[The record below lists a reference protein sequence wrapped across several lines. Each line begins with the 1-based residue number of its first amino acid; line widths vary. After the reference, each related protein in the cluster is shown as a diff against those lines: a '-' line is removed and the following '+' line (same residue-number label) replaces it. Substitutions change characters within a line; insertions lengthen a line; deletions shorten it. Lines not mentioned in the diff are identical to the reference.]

1 MVDLSRMFKLITGF
15 LIAAVMILCAIIM
28 GYLDVSDKAIA
39 LMDNLPDE
47 IKSVEIPDIAE

>member
-1 MVDLSRMFKLITGF
+1 MFKLITGF